1 MDLGQKKEVP
11 QKKRGPD
18 AYARLLEAGI
28 DVFGRY
34 GFSEATTRKIAE
46 AAGVNIAAIPYY
58 FSGKQGLYQ
67 AVVEHIASQLE
78 IQVKPILLTIEAQ
91 SQAGRLSSQK
101 ALDLLETLLEKMIDF
116 MVGSPVAPRFVRI
129 VLREQLYPSEAYDII
144 FNRIMDPLL
153 SAIAKL
159 VSFASVALPVRT
171 ANLRALSF
179 MGQVMA
185 FRVARETMIRKLGMK
200 GYSPEETR
208 EIREVILAQTRAALL
223 AMSPPRER

>member
-1 MDLGQKKEVP
+1 MDLGQKKEIP
-11 QKKRGPD
+11 QKKRGLD
-18 AYARLLEAGI
+18 AHDRLLEAGI

-46 AAGVNIAAIPYY
+46 SAGVNIAAIPYY

-67 AVVEHIASQLE
+67 AVVEHIAGQLE
-78 IQVKPILLTIEAQ
+78 IQVKPILLTIETQ
-91 SQAGRLSSQK
+91 SQTGRLSSPK

-159 VSFASVALPVRT
+159 VGIACGPLSART

-185 FRVARETMIRKLGMK
+185 FRVARETMIRKLGLQ
-200 GYSPEETR
+200 GYSPEETK
-208 EIREVILAQTRAALL
+208 EIREVILTQTRAALTAL
-223 AMSPPRER
+223 SAAGER